1 MMTHTLAPL
10 LAVIQTLVHS
20 FGKQILGTNCRAN
33 QHPGFDTPESPRS
46 GKRKRTAY
54 HFPREFTDPRQELTM
69 AGQNQPPKVGDFTLI
84 VVAAMAAYY
93 APDNAFALLVSVL
106 CGVAM

>member
-1 MMTHTLAPL
+1 
-10 LAVIQTLVHS
+10 
-20 FGKQILGTNCRAN
+20 
-33 QHPGFDTPESPRS
+33 
-46 GKRKRTAY
+46 
-54 HFPREFTDPRQELTM
+54 M